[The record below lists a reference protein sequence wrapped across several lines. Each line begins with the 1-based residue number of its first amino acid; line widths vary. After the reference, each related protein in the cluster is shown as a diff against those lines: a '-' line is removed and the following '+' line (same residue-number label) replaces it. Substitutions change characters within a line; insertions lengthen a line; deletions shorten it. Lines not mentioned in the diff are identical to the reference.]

1 MPFRQVASTSDI
13 TPGKTKTVVVNDRE
27 ILICNVGGE
36 IYAIDNI
43 CSHDDGPLGEGA
55 LIDCEIEC
63 PRHGARFDVKTGSP
77 TTPPALLPVD
87 VFQTRTVGMDLE
99 IDI

>member
-1 MPFRQVASTSDI
+1 MPFRRVATTSDI
-13 TPGKTKTVVVNDRE
+13 PAGTTKNFVINDRE

-36 IYAIDNI
+36 FYAIDNI
-43 CSHDDGPLGEGA
+43 CSHDDGPLGGGA

-63 PRHGARFDVKTGSP
+63 PRHGARFDVRSGNP
-77 TTPPALLPVD
+77 ITPPAFLPVD
-87 VFQTRTVGMDLE
+87 VFQTRTVETDLE